1 MKQLGFLW
9 PLPGSTLGKRW
20 HGLLP
25 YESPHRAVIR
35 RSSGYHTGMDHR
47 NIILIGPMGSGKS
60 TIGSIIAKRLHRE
73 FQDSDQFIEKRTGV
87 DIARIF
93 DIEGEQGFRD
103 RETSALKELLAENNR
118 VIATGGGSVLR
129 KENQQLLKQKG
140 YIIFLDTTVRQQMQR
155 LRRDRKRPLLQTE
168 NPRERLEALFAERH
182 PIYSDLADLAVK
194 TDKRM
199 ARRLAADIIKQLPE
213 NLK

>member
-1 MKQLGFLW
+1 MNQ
-9 PLPGSTLGKRW
+9 
-20 HGLLP
+20 
-25 YESPHRAVIR
+25 
-35 RSSGYHTGMDHR
+35 R

-60 TIGSIIAKRLHRE
+60 TIGSIIAKRLNRE
-73 FQDSDQFIEKRTGV
+73 FQDSDHYIEDRTGV

-103 RETSALKELLAENNR
+103 RESNALVDLLSKNNR

-129 KENQQLLKQKG
+129 EENQKLLKKEG
-140 YIIFLDTTVRQQMQR
+140 YIVFLDTSVNQQMQR
-155 LRRDRKRPLLQTE
+155 LQRDKKRPLLQTE
-168 NPRERLEALFAERH
+168 NPRERLEALFDERR
-182 PIYSDLADLAVK
+182 PIYLELADLAVK
-194 TDKRM
+194 TDRRV